1 MKSSR
6 LEAFSDG
13 VFAILITIMVLE
25 LKTPAGRDW
34 AALLSIGPKISAYV
48 LSFVMIGIYWNNHH
62 HLIHTTERVTGGIL
76 WTNLHLLF
84 WLSLVPFGTA
94 WIGDN
99 PLSPVPTATYGAILL
114 CAGIAYY
121 FLEKTIIRSQGPR
134 SRLKEAV
141 GADTKAVASAGMY
154 AAAIPLAFM
163 NSWISEATYLA
174 VALMWLIPDPRI
186 EKRMGRE

>member
-48 LSFVMIGIYWNNHH
+48 LSFLMIGIYWNNHH

-121 FLEKTIIRSQGPR
+121 ILEKTIIRSQGPR

-141 GADTKAVASAGMY
+141 GADAKAVASAGMY

-163 NSWISEATYLA
+163 NSWISEATYFA